1 MTAPGDFF
9 RCIDSNECS
18 QDVAACEE
26 GRVCLDLRGGFRCV
40 AVEEQCTQANNFG
53 GCYVSDLAPVNG
65 GPRSACVSRVS
76 EFRARAAGG
85 DVSVDG
91 APTFNCSCA
100 ALPCHTG
107 DGVTCEQ
114 LCPLEECLNRNNP
127 AISTCVIAPESRA
140 QPPPRLCACARV
152 ACSCAAAMQS
162 SCVAIALERSACGTR
177 LVVGAQRVVCGVRA
191 AAAAR
196 PGVAMGRAG
205 VAESCGRPWQ
215 TALTEERRTGT
226 GSSGSVHSW
235 TVCVCSVRTDVAA
248 AGTWGGGLPSHLS
261 KCPQSSASRGASR
274 HHCFRDGCTSISRVH
289 GSGGEVGPRTAG
301 YVCLCRLSA
310 WPCGFSSGWPPTT
323 VTHPASTPGLCV
335 QHLRLQ
341 CCLAASNRP
350 LACERQ
356 RSAQDLAAGSPRAHG
371 KVTVCVCPRIDG
383 P

>member
-107 DGVTCEQ
+107 DGVTCSQ

-162 SCVAIALERSACGTR
+162 SCVAIALERSACGTQPR
-177 LVVGAQRVVCGVRA
+177 GGHAAGGVWCPCRSSRTPWGCHGQSRRGGVVRA
-191 AAAAR
+191 ALAD
-196 PGVAMGRAG
+196 
-205 VAESCGRPWQ
+205 
-215 TALTEERRTGT
+215 
-226 GSSGSVHSW
+226 
-235 TVCVCSVRTDVAA
+235 CS
-248 AGTWGGGLPSHLS
+248 H
-261 KCPQSSASRGASR
+261 RG
-274 HHCFRDGCTSISRVH
+274 
-289 GSGGEVGPRTAG
+289 E
-301 YVCLCRLSA
+301 
-310 WPCGFSSGWPPTT
+310 
-323 VTHPASTPGLCV
+323 TH
-335 QHLRLQ
+335 R
-341 CCLAASNRP
+341 NR
-350 LACERQ
+350 Q
-356 RSAQDLAAGSPRAHG
+356 FG
-371 KVTVCVCPRIDG
+371 
-383 P
+383 